1 MGTNYYAVKKKPT
14 ISEPLHIGKSSVGW
28 KFLFQEINKY
38 NSFDWDLEIHTFEQ
52 LKDFLENNNEIVIL
66 NEYDELR
73 KDYYE
78 YYSKCLFAYKFTI
91 CSNFL
96 NNEVEI
102 IEEPKK
108 IKKLPKEITDNVC
121 ATRDQKIIANKID
134 ELIDE
139 INNLKE
145 K

>member
-1 MGTNYYAVKKKPT
+1 MKITFYELLGLVKDGKAPKK
-14 ISEPLHIGKSSVGW
+14 IKCNGVEL
-28 KFLFQEINKY
+28 
-38 NSFDWDLEIHTFEQ
+38 
-52 LKDFLENNNEIVIL
+52 
-66 NEYDELR
+66 EYDELR